1 VSPSPLGSISMERND
16 RARVVALDNAD
27 LGLRELMAVREIA
40 QAFLTAER
48 PGDVYQ
54 FALDR
59 VSPLVGATF
68 ACVYLLDGTSDV
80 MRLQAVHNWPQRYV
94 RFLGEMRVRF
104 GSGPSGLAASERRVF
119 EIPDVFADASLE
131 DWWEVANELGFRS
144 LVALPLQTPDAVLG
158 TVTFYFASTIGS
170 ATTADKRDLLR
181 VVADQ
186 MAATAEKARLFDDL
200 RRANEALLATNV
212 ELEKQYAAV
221 VAARR
226 LQDEFLANISHE
238 LRTPL
243 TAVMGYI
250 ALMEEGVAGPVTT
263 DQQQTLAQ
271 VKIASEKLLEL
282 IGDLLDLTSLKKS
295 ELTLRLAEFD
305 PREPLRAAIA
315 EVEGRRSTVTLAL
328 DEKGSLPKMVSD
340 RGKLARLLGTLLSN
354 AYKFTEAGE
363 VRLGADVQG
372 DRVRYRV
379 SDTGIGI
386 SEEAQG
392 FVFDEFRQE
401 DGSPTRRF
409 GGSGLGL
416 AIARQL
422 ARLLG
427 GDVSVSSQ
435 RGKGSTF
442 LVDLPLVHPAAV
454 KAEDSQPSSG
464 GDEFPAENRERT
476 AENRV

>member
-1 VSPSPLGSISMERND
+1 MSLERND
-16 RARVVALDNAD
+16 RPRALALDAAD
-27 LGLRELMAVREIA
+27 IGLRELMAVREIA
-40 QAFLTAER
+40 QAFLTAQR

-119 EIPDVFADASLE
+119 EIPDVFADATLE

-144 LVALPLQTPDAVLG
+144 LVALPLQTTEGVLG
-158 TVTFYFASTIGS
+158 TVTFYFASTGGS
-170 ATTADKRDLLR
+170 GTVDKGDLLR

-200 RRANEALLATNV
+200 RRTNEALGKSNA
-212 ELEKQYAAV
+212 ELLEQYAALV
-221 VAARR
+221 EARR
-226 LQDEFLANISHE
+226 LQDEFLSNVSHE

-243 TAVMGYI
+243 TSVMGYI
-250 ALMEEGVAGPVTT
+250 ALMEEGVAGPVT
-263 DQQQTLAQ
+263 DEQHQTLGQ
-271 VKIASEKLLEL
+271 VKVASEKLLSL

-295 ELTLRLAEFD
+295 EPALRFTEFD
-305 PREPLRAAIA
+305 PRAPVRAAVDTI
-315 EVEGRRSTVTLAL
+315 EGRRSTVTLAL
-328 DEKGSLPKMVSD
+328 DETGKLPPMVSD
-340 RGKLARLLGTLLSN
+340 QEKIARLLGTLVSN
-354 AYKFTEAGE
+354 AYKFTEQGE
-363 VRLGADVQG
+363 VRIGVDVHG
-372 DRVRYRV
+372 ERVRYRV

-416 AIARQL
+416 AIARHL
-422 ARLLG
+422 AKLLG
-427 GDVSVSSQ
+427 GEVTVSSQ
-435 RGKGSTF
+435 RGQGSTF
-442 LVDLPLVHPAAV
+442 TLDLPRIHDRATQAAA
-454 KAEDSQPSSG
+454 KKTSSG
-464 GDEFPAENRERT
+464 EKFLTESAEPIPEHRP
-476 AENRV
+476 

>member
-1 VSPSPLGSISMERND
+1 MDPTD
-16 RARVVALDNAD
+16 RARVIPLDSAD

-68 ACVYLLDGTSDV
+68 ACVYLLEGGSDV

-94 RFLGEMRVRF
+94 RFLGDMRVRF
-104 GSGPSGLAASERRVF
+104 GAGPSGLAASERRVF

-144 LVALPLQTPDAVLG
+144 LVALPLQTPAGVLG
-158 TVTFYFASTIGS
+158 TVTFYFASTIGT
-170 ATTADKRDLLR
+170 ATTAEKRDLLR

-200 RRANEALLATNV
+200 RRTNQALQTTHA
-212 ELEKQYAAV
+212 ELERQYAAV
-221 VAARR
+221 VEARR
-226 LQDEFLANISHE
+226 LQDEFLANVSHE

-250 ALMEEGVAGPVTT
+250 ALMEEGVGGPVTPE
-263 DQQQTLAQ
+263 QHQTLGQ
-271 VKIASEKLLEL
+271 VKVASEKLLEL
-282 IGDLLDLTSLKKS
+282 VDDLLDLTSLKKG
-295 ELTLRLAEFD
+295 ELTVRVTDFD
-305 PREPLRAAIA
+305 PREPLRTAVAG
-315 EVEGRRSTVTLAL
+315 VEGRRETVTLAL
-328 DEKGSLPKMVSD
+328 DETGTLPPMRSDKGKVT
-340 RGKLARLLGTLLSN
+340 RLLGTLLSN
-354 AYKFTEAGE
+354 AYKFTERGE
-363 VRLGADVQG
+363 VRLGVEVRG

-379 SDTGIGI
+379 ADTGIGI
-386 SEEAQG
+386 SDDAQR
-392 FVFDEFRQE
+392 FVFEAFRQE
-401 DGSPTRRF
+401 DGSATRRY

-422 ARLLG
+422 ATLLG
-427 GDVSVSSQ
+427 GDVTLSSQ

-442 LVDLPLVHPAAV
+442 TVSLPLVHAA
-454 KAEDSQPSSG
+454 AEGTTRRPHGSDALQNQRA
-464 GDEFPAENRERT
+464 DLT
-476 AENRV
+476 AENRL

>member
-1 VSPSPLGSISMERND
+1 MSMGRND
-16 RARVVALDNAD
+16 RARVIAMEEAD
-27 LGLRELMAVREIA
+27 FGLRELMAVREIA

-68 ACVYLLDGTSDV
+68 ACVYLLDETSDV

-119 EIPDVFADASLE
+119 EIPDVFADTSLE

-144 LVALPLQTPDAVLG
+144 LVALPLQTAAGVLG
-158 TVTFYFASTIGS
+158 TVTFYFASTGGS
-170 ATTADKRDLLR
+170 ATSAEGRGLLR

-200 RRANEALLATNV
+200 RRTNQALQTTNSELA
-212 ELEKQYAAV
+212 KQYAALV
-221 VAARR
+221 EARR
-226 LQDEFLANISHE
+226 LQDEFLANVSHE

-243 TAVMGYI
+243 TAVLGYI
-250 ALMEEGVAGPVTT
+250 ALMEEGLAGPVTAE
-263 DQQQTLAQ
+263 QHQTLGQ
-271 VKIASEKLLEL
+271 VKVASEKLLEL
-282 IGDLLDLTSLKKS
+282 IGDLLDLTSLKRS
-295 ELTLRLAEFD
+295 ELVLRVSDFD
-305 PREPLRAAIA
+305 PREPLRTVVATIG
-315 EVEGRRSTVTLAL
+315 GRREKVALAI
-328 DEKGSLPKMVSD
+328 DET
-340 RGKLARLLGTLLSN
+340 GKLPLMTSDKGKLTRLLGVLLSN
-354 AYKFTEAGE
+354 AYKFTERGE
-363 VRLGADVQG
+363 VRVGVAVHG
-372 DRVRYRV
+372 DRVRFRV

-386 SEEAQG
+386 SEDAQR
-392 FVFDEFRQE
+392 FVFDAFRQE
-401 DGSPTRRF
+401 DGSATRRF

-416 AIARQL
+416 AIARQI

-427 GDVSVSSQ
+427 GEVSVSSQ

-442 LVDLPLVHPAAV
+442 TVDLPLVSAATADRV
-454 KAEDSQPSSG
+454 TSPQHAASADTLADSRDQG
-464 GDEFPAENRERT
+464 ADNRL
-476 AENRV
+476 